1 MVIFL
6 LLYDSVIDRDMYLGI
21 VRGINDS
28 YN

>member
-6 LLYDSVIDRDMYLGI
+6 LLYDLVIDRDMYSGI